1 MNLIAIE
8 STDGTPDHAP
18 TESAGMGAAS
28 IVFGILGL
36 VLSIYCGVKTW
47 KKGHKLLFF
56 VGLFVPILWYIGAL
70 MKPAAPDGPR
80 LA

>member
-8 STDGTPDHAP
+8 ASDGTPDHAP
-18 TESAGMGAAS
+18 ADSSGIGVASA
-28 IVFGILGL
+28 IFGVIA
-36 VLSIYCGVKTW
+36 VVVSIYCGVKTW

-56 VGLFVPILWYIGAL
+56 VGLFLPICWFIGAL